1 MTFPL
6 PLARPLARSP
16 ARPRRPQRVGKYMR
30 QLRELIPQDQVDSSR
45 IKVSNQKRAGGS
57 ASSSKMAGA
66 ASPADEPAPDLS
78 DFADELRETGAKMT
92 VAQLKS
98 ALKLMGEKTS
108 GKKDELLERVVAWLE
123 ERGLWAEEAGPSKGG
138 KGGKKWRGAT
148 RRWALATTA
157 MMRSRR
163 PSPTTTRRRRSASW
177 WTMKTTG
184 DGGRSC
190 CCAWS
195 LGSCRSRPRSALVCV
210 L

>member
-16 ARPRRPQRVGKYMR
+16 ARPRRPQRVGKYIR

-138 KGGKKWRGAT
+138 KGGKKVEGSDEE
-148 RRWALATTA
+148 
-157 MMRSRR
+157 MGF
-163 PSPTTTRRRRSASW
+163 
-177 WTMKTTG
+177 G
-184 DGGRSC
+184 DDGDDEEQEAKPHHHKKKKKRVVVDDEDDG
-190 CCAWS
+190 
-195 LGSCRSRPRSALVCV
+195 
-210 L
+210 